1 MPEIS
6 YQVKANDDAA
16 YYRIVLPSFRD
27 GAPEVVIR
35 YYDDGR
41 IFLDSGLVDIH
52 YVRRIPHFTRNG
64 LPSEDVSVELVR
76 TPFENP
82 RDGVKRYGR
91 RNTAPP
97 TFFDERNGPD
107 RISSTDLDYI

>member
-6 YQVKANDDAA
+6 YQVKTNDDEA
-16 YYRIVLPSFRD
+16 YYRIVLPSLLT
-27 GAPEVVIR
+27 GEPEVVIR

-52 YVRRIPHFTRNG
+52 YIGRRKHNLQNG
-64 LPSEDVSVELVR
+64 LPSETVSIELR
-76 TPFENP
+76 RERFANP
-82 RDGVKRYGR
+82 RDGVKAYGR

-97 TFFDERNGPD
+97 VLFDGPD